1 MEPDGLMDEWMNGK
15 TSERLQCVEGL
26 HRPAIIFMSSHI
38 TPHTLTL
45 PAAHQPMPLG
55 TKTSVGAIGIDAVTP
70 NAGRREV
77 TFINVCRDQ
86 GLETIR
92 G

>member
-1 MEPDGLMDEWMNGK
+1 MDEWK
-15 TSERLQCVEGL
+15 D
-26 HRPAIIFMSSHI
+26 HRKATVYRRITPHAIPFMSSQP

-86 GLETIR
+86 SLETLR